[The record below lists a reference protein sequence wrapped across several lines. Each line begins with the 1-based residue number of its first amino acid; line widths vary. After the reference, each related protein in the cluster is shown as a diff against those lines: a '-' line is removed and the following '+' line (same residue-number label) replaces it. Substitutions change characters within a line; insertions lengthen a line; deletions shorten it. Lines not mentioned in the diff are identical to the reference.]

1 MMNDVGEL
9 KQYIIAHA
17 RAQSIPPAR
26 LRELLGSIDND
37 DGDAPGSWV
46 RAWVTEGDLLY
57 GQGRLYDACRYYM
70 LARFPYPDGDA
81 RQEAQRRCVEVF
93 DRFRQDDTGI
103 QRLDVPVGDGL
114 VRCYASGLSRD
125 RRPPLLIL
133 MGGIVSI
140 KEQWAY
146 SLLDLERT
154 GVAAVVAELPGIGE
168 NTLPYTPDAWRMLS
182 AIIDAVGDRAD
193 PAHTYAITPS
203 FAGHMA
209 LRCATDDS
217 RIKGVVSAGA
227 PINRFFTDT
236 AWQRRLPRVTVETLA
251 HLVGTTPVQLTEH
264 LPAWALTAGQLTGL
278 TIPVHYMAAR
288 RDEIIPRDDL
298 RFLRHHVRRLHLVE
312 NDDVHG
318 SPAHHV
324 DARIWTARS
333 IMRMRGAYTPQRAA
347 LSAVWFGRRAWRR
360 LAGRTSAPDLPL
372 RDAGT
377 PPLRT
382 PES

>member
-1 MMNDVGEL
+1 MNDVGEL
-9 KQYIIAHA
+9 KRYIIAHA
-17 RAQSIPPAR
+17 RAQSIPPER
-26 LRELLGSIDND
+26 LRELLGRIRND

-46 RAWVTEGDLLY
+46 RAWVAEGDLLY

-70 LARFPYPDGDA
+70 LARFPYPDGAA
-81 RQEAQRRCVEVF
+81 REEAQRRCVEVF
-93 DRFRQDDTGI
+93 DRFRRDDTAI
-103 QRLDVPVGDGL
+103 QRLDVAVGDGL
-114 VRCYASGLSRD
+114 VRCYATGLSRE

-146 SLLDLERT
+146 TLRNLERA
-154 GVAAVVAELPGIGE
+154 GLAAVVAELPGIGE
-168 NTLPYTPDAWRMLS
+168 NTLPYTPDGRRMLT
-182 AIIDAVGDRAD
+182 AIMDAVGDRVDA
-193 PAHTYAITPS
+193 ARTYAIMPS
-203 FAGHMA
+203 FAGHLA
-209 LRCATDDS
+209 LRCAVDDR
-217 RIKGVVSAGA
+217 RIRGVVSAGA
-227 PINRFFTDT
+227 PINRFFTDG
-236 AWQRRLPRVTVETLA
+236 AWQRGLPRVTVDTLA
-251 HLVGTTPVQLTEH
+251 HLMGTAPDRLPGE
-264 LPAWALTAGQLTGL
+264 LPAWALTAEQLTGL

-298 RFLRHHVRRLHLVE
+298 RFLKDHVRRLHLVE

-347 LSAVWFGRRAWRR
+347 LSAAWFGRRAWRR
-360 LAGRTSAPDLPL
+360 LAGRTGAPDLPL